1 MINSRSVSIFLLIP
15 LLLLVS
21 NPVFPQQEVPVADH
35 FGRWLSKTASV
46 VQKASEFIKK
56 TARPLVK
63 TFQTAQKFFIR
74 AQTVIRTTVSTLR
87 YIERSFLTYLEIQE
101 IFEKS
106 LVALTQEVDKNN
118 DGIDDLNGLDK
129 WKHLQVL
136 LAILGESEGFLEM
149 LQTVLEPD
157 AYQMDDKGRVIVL
170 REVYRDLRDLKRAI
184 NAHLRQINREVYGFR
199 RLESEAEVFSNLFL
213 K

>member
-1 MINSRSVSIFLLIP
+1 MNNSKSISILFLIP

-21 NPVFPQQEVPVADH
+21 NPVFPQEVPVADYL
-35 FGRWLSKTASV
+35 GRWLSKTASV
-46 VQKASEFIKK
+46 VQKASEFIKE

-87 YIERSFLTYLEIQE
+87 YIERSFQTYIEIQE
-101 IFEKS
+101 IFEQS
-106 LVALTQEVDKNN
+106 LVALTQGVDKNN
-118 DGIDDLNGLDK
+118 DGIDDLEGLDK

-149 LQTVLEPD
+149 LQTVLEAD
-157 AYQMDDKGRVIVL
+157 AYQMDDKGRIIVL
-170 REVYRDLRDLKRAI
+170 REVYKDLRDLKKTI
-184 NAHLRQINREVYGFR
+184 NAQLRQINREVYGFR